1 MSVVVPDQIDRDSPE
16 PVVPWSRPS
25 SLRRLPRRVGK
36 FLVPYAFVAPAVALL
51 GLLGIYTIIYGI
63 ELSFVQWN
71 GFSPNWTWVGF
82 ANYANVLWDDFMVS
96 PIVRSSAIETLEVLI
111 ALPLATVLI
120 SLPIAFVLN
129 SAKHLRGFFRTVF
142 FLPYVAAGAAIY
154 YVWQLIYQPTGVLN
168 TVLHDLHLDA
178 LVATQGLTGTPRY
191 ALAACTAV
199 LVWSGV
205 PIGIVLYLAGLQT
218 IDPEIIDA
226 VRVDGGGRLRTLTAV
241 IWPLL
246 RPITVVVVILEMQ
259 QALTNV
265 TIFLIMTNGGPINS
279 TTTLGVE
286 IYGLAFGG
294 GVTGGSNIGYAN
306 ALAWMLCIV
315 GAVLAL
321 IMLRFARR
329 PV

>member
-1 MSVVVPDQIDRDSPE
+1 MSVVLPNQIDRDTGD
-16 PVVPWSRPS
+16 PVVPWSQPS
-25 SLRRLPRRVGK
+25 PLRRLPRRVAK
-36 FLVPYAFVAPAVALL
+36 FLVPYAFVAPAVGLL
-51 GLLGIYTIIYGI
+51 GLLGIYTIVYGI

-82 ANYANVLWDDFMVS
+82 SNYANVLWRDFMVS
-96 PIVRSSAIETLEVLI
+96 PIVRHSAFETLEVLI
-111 ALPLATVLI
+111 ALPVATVLI

-142 FLPYVAAGAAIY
+142 FLPYVAAGAAVY

-168 TVLHDLHLDA
+168 TVLRDLHLNA

-218 IDPEIIDA
+218 IDPEIMDA

-246 RPITVVVVILEMQ
+246 RPITIVVVILEMQ

-294 GVTGGSNIGYAN
+294 GVTGGTNIGYAN

-315 GAVLAL
+315 GAILAL